1 MKRILFVL
9 TLSIFSLNSFAATE
23 TSLQSIEIAQ
33 QKESIQ
39 LYINANGKVF
49 VDGKKISIK
58 KLEKAL
64 IEIKKKKG
72 IVKFANADK
81 STKIAG
87 KRLEV
92 MKLLRKHQIAVEVY
106 SDNTFSK
113 VIRL

>member
-1 MKRILFVL
+1 MKRILFIL
-9 TLSIFSLNSFAATE
+9 TLSIFSLNAFAISE
-23 TSLQSIEIAQ
+23 TQIQSEEISQ
-33 QKESIQ
+33 QKETIE
-39 LYINANGKVF
+39 LYIDANGKVF

-64 IEIKKKKG
+64 VEIKEKKG
-72 IVKFANADK
+72 LVKFANADK
-81 STKIAG
+81 SQKMGG

-106 SDNTFSK
+106 SDNTYSK